1 MAELSVWRVLS
12 YWPAIIFW
20 PAIVAG
26 LAAAGIGIARRRSS
40 PLIVGACL
48 MAGLSDRATSL
59 SLGRSH
65 RTRRAQWVRYSG

>member
-26 LAAAGIGIARRRSS
+26 LAAAGYRHRPATI
-40 PLIVGACL
+40 
-48 MAGLSDRATSL
+48 LSADRGSL
-59 SLGRSH
+59 SHGWSFRSC
-65 RTRRAQWVRYSG
+65 YIS